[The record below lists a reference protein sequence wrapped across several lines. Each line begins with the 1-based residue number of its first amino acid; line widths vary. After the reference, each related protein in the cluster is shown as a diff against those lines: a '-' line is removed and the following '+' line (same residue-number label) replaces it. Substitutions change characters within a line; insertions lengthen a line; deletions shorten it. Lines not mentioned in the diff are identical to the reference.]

1 MIICTKLAILSSEVT
16 SSAAIT
22 IFSCGGASHAEGFL
36 IVAYTYVI
44 VKRIKNYMHEEE
56 M

>member
-1 MIICTKLAILSSEVT
+1 MFCTKLAILSSEVT

-44 VKRIKNYMHEEE
+44 LMRIKNVMDEEE